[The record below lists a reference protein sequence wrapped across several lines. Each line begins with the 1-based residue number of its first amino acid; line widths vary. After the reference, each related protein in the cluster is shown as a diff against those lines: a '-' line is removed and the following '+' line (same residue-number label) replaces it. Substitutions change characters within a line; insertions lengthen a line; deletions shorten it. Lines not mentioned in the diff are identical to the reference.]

1 MELTTGREDVFAI
14 QDEISRSIVDALK
27 LQLGDGR
34 ADLFVPRPRN
44 QEVGSFESLR
54 TRRLLQRVRIQ
65 RLLPRTTSSAPGQA
79 ESMAV
84 CHPNST
90 CRERRAIYRLYFSKR
105 KDTPV
110 SITFPVLSFS
120 T

>member
-1 MELTTGREDVFAI
+1 VELTTGREDVFAI

-34 ADLFVPRPRN
+34 ADLVVPRPRN

-54 TRRLLQRVRIQ
+54 TRCSLQRVRIQ

-84 CHPNST
+84 CPNSSL
-90 CRERRAIYRLYFSKR
+90 AHQ
-105 KDTPV
+105 
-110 SITFPVLSFS
+110 
-120 T
+120 